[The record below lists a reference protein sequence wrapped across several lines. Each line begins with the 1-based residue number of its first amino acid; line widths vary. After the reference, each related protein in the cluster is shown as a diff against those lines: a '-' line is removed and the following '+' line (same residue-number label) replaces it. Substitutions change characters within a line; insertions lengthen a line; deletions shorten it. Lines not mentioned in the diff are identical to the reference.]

1 MINGHKLN
9 FLLVILFILSPSMNS
24 IFAQKIGIQGGLN
37 LANVRGDALEDTE
50 LKLGFA
56 IGGFV
61 MIDLSE
67 QFFVRPEIFYS
78 SKGFTNKITES
89 ESSADYKLSYSGE
102 SSLSLNYLEI
112 PVQLVFA
119 LTKSINF
126 YAGPYLEIYLN
137 GKATSE
143 SEGYYRYLLNDEW
156 IYEDLSG
163 SDSEDI
169 EAKEINSPGYGLVFG
184 GEYVLGQFSF
194 DVRYSLGLS
203 NIPEEDE
210 FDLKHQVIQFI
221 IGFYLQ

>member
-1 MINGHKLN
+1 MTTKHELT
-9 FLLVILFILSPSMNS
+9 FVLVILFILSPSMNHVS
-24 IFAQKIGIQGGLN
+24 AQKIGIKGGLN
-37 LANVRGDALEDTE
+37 LANVRGDAVEDKE
-50 LKLGFA
+50 LKLGFT

-89 ESSADYKLSYSGE
+89 ESNADYELSYSGE

-126 YAGPYLEIYLN
+126 YTGPYLEIYLN

-143 SEGYYRYLLNDEW
+143 SEGYYRYLMNDEW
-156 IYEDLSG
+156 IYEDLTG

-203 NIPEEDE
+203 NIPEEDG
-210 FDLKHQVIQFI
+210 FDLKHQVIQFM